1 MSEGGYGANGGVP
14 GHDSRRRATTTEED
28 VNNEVQRDT
37 GACVEGWE
45 EIGWLDGRG
54 GGSHRLDR
62 PI

>member
-1 MSEGGYGANGGVP
+1 MEVFPVMAAAGEP
-14 GHDSRRRATTTEED
+14 PRPRRIFNI
-28 VNNEVQRDT
+28 NNEVRRDR